1 MLAGQGVRVGKA
13 TLISETP
20 GPYGFCGFERGPKHK
35 LHTSHNSVVHADR
48 ASLECI
54 FKIMKRYLSSLFLV
68 GMSGC
73 FLCGDKAKLNA
84 N

>member
-1 MLAGQGVRVGKA
+1 MIAGQGMRVGKA

-35 LHTSHNSVVHADR
+35 LHTLHTSVVHADR

-54 FKIMKRYLSSLFLV
+54 FKIMKRYFFFFIFGGNERMFSLW
-68 GMSGC
+68 
-73 FLCGDKAKLNA
+73 
-84 N
+84 